1 MPQRQGVMLGTAF
14 VKQAS
19 PASPAKSTPATWKH
33 HSSDFVAKA
42 EAQPKHETQTILKYL
57 YVNL

>member
-19 PASPAKSTPATWKH
+19 PASPAKSTPATWKRR
-33 HSSDFVAKA
+33 SSDFVAKA

-57 YVNL
+57 